1 MAITILS
8 SSYIGMNSYIVNV
21 EVDIFNGFPSFS
33 IVGMGDTAISESKER
48 IRSSLKNIGIKF
60 PAKRVI
66 VNLSPADIKKK
77 GSHFDLSI
85 CIGILANLDFIGNL
99 AYLEN
104 YLILGELSLN
114 GEIKSCKGIINA
126 AILAKNNNLKGIII
140 PYENA
145 REASLIKGID
155 IIAVRNLS
163 DIFKFL
169 NDNIKISFKD
179 KIIVEKDPEFEDI
192 DFTDVKGQFLAKR
205 AIEIA
210 AAGGHNIFLIG
221 DPGSGKSML
230 AKRIITIL
238 PNMHEEEII
247 ETTKIYSIAGLL
259 SENEPIISKRP
270 FRAPHHTASV
280 VSSCW
285 WLF

>member
-8 SSYIGMNSYIVNV
+8 SSYIGMNSYIVSV
-21 EVDIFNGFPSFS
+21 EADIFNGLPSFS

-48 IRSSLKNIGIKF
+48 IRSSLKNIGVKF
-60 PAKRVI
+60 PSKRVI

-85 CIGILANLDFIGNL
+85 CIGILANLDFISNL
-99 AYLEN
+99 ALLEN

-114 GEIKSCKGIINA
+114 GDIKSCKGIINA

-155 IIAVRNLS
+155 IMAVRNLS

-169 NDNIKISFKD
+169 NDNIKIPFKD